1 MKMLNRSAITVKLSQ
16 DFVDWINNLDDDSET
31 LTLQDVNE
39 EATVYLIPEIEDEE
53 QLNEMVQEFYLNILE
68 NELKSW
74 EEDESQWPAELSI
87 ELFERFLTIDPAVM
101 VFDLDFSNRLQA
113 ASVDDLEDQA

>member
-74 EEDESQWPAELSI
+74 EEDEKQWPAELSM
-87 ELFERFLTIDPAVM
+87 ELFERFLTVDPAVM